1 MAIPQSEL
9 ETMRDAL
16 VRSRASG
23 TNSVTFDDGRRV
35 DYKSDSEMAA
45 AIADIEARINRASGH
60 RPTSIRPFTSKG
72 F

>member
-1 MAIPQSEL
+1 MAISQAEL
-9 ETMRDAL
+9 EAMRDAL

-23 TNSVTFDDGRRV
+23 TKSVTFSDGRRV
-35 DYKSDSEMAA
+35 DYVSDSEMAA
-45 AIADIEARINRASGH
+45 AIADVESRINRAGGH